1 MERNGNG
8 GASRFS
14 INRLRAGEWLQA
26 VDDLIEEVPVAF
38 EYNGISHAVM
48 LASPLDLEEFALGFS
63 LSEGIC
69 ASAKD
74 FFEVEI
80 AQSAAGIT
88 LQIKVSNEAF
98 VKLKERRRNL
108 TGRSGCGLCG
118 VESLEQVLR
127 PLSPCHPVQAL
138 SAASVRRAL
147 AELQARQPLNRLTG
161 GAHAAAWCSPG
172 GELRAVY
179 EDVGRHNALD
189 KLIGAMAKQQW
200 NVRDGFVLMTSRASV
215 ELVQKA
221 ATVGVSA
228 LVAISAPTALAVRTA
243 RDCGMTLLAFARG
256 EEFVAYAN
264 NQNIRLD

>member
-1 MERNGNG
+1 MQQPSEWQQEYSRFSKMQLDLLWGRIIDPDRVICMERGGNG

-48 LASPLDLEEFALGFS
+48 LASPSDLEEYALGFS

-69 ASAKD
+69 ADAKD

-80 AQSAAGIT
+80 AQSVAGIT

-108 TGRSGCGLCG
+108 AGRSGCGLCG

-127 PLSPCHPVQAL
+127 PLSSCHPYKRSRLRAFDARWQSC
-138 SAASVRRAL
+138 SAAAAQSLDRRRACSRMVR
-147 AELQARQPLNRLTG
+147 ARRRIIG
-161 GAHAAAWCSPG
+161 G
-172 GELRAVY
+172 V
-179 EDVGRHNALD
+179 
-189 KLIGAMAKQQW
+189 
-200 NVRDGFVLMTSRASV
+200 
-215 ELVQKA
+215 
-221 ATVGVSA
+221 
-228 LVAISAPTALAVRTA
+228 
-243 RDCGMTLLAFARG
+243 
-256 EEFVAYAN
+256 
-264 NQNIRLD
+264 